1 MRFEYELGDS
11 KIKENLMRLI
21 NDYEKRFSKFNCG
34 FTKIGMFNVSEINR
48 TVEFSIPSLEFMG
61 SKNRY
66 FGYEIYFNT
75 IDEIVHYK
83 ITLPNNVYGST
94 EDESDLDEMLHNF
107 ESLQS
112 CMLLYQN
119 FVDQV
124 YSLFDL

>member
-1 MRFEYELGDS
+1 
-11 KIKENLMRLI
+11 
-21 NDYEKRFSKFNCG
+21 
-34 FTKIGMFNVSEINR
+34 
-48 TVEFSIPSLEFMG
+48 MG

-94 EDESDLDEMLHNF
+94 EDESDLDEMLRNF

-112 CMLLYQN
+112 CMSLYQN